1 MLRHPATPQDLAA
14 WRKTQ
19 AQNKDRIRPGRKSGE
34 EVKAYL
40 LARYPLTENASARAR
55 RVVEQ
60 NVLGNA
66 PLAARLTGGAKPDP
80 WCAIVLREGA
90 GLSLYAAQ
98 DALYDGMEIFVGVDR
113 TTGYFHVEGSDLLWD
128 ELFSFR
134 GLDEEDLE
142 NPYLV
147 SEYVACRKRFGLEP

>member
-14 WRKTQ
+14 WKETQ
-19 AQNKDRIRPGRKSGE
+19 AQYKGRIRPCRKSGE
-34 EVKAYL
+34 EIIAYL
-40 LARYPLTENASARAR
+40 IGRYPLAENTNPRAR

-60 NVLGNA
+60 NVLRNA
-66 PLAARLTGGAKPDP
+66 PLAARLPDGAKPDP
-80 WCAIVLREGA
+80 YCAIVLREGA
-90 GLSLYAAQ
+90 ALPLYAGQ
-98 DALYDGMEIFVGVDR
+98 DPLYSGMDIFVGVDR
-113 TTGYFHVEGSDLLWD
+113 TTGHFHVEGSDLLWD

-147 SEYVACRKRFGLEP
+147 SEYVGCRRRFGLEP